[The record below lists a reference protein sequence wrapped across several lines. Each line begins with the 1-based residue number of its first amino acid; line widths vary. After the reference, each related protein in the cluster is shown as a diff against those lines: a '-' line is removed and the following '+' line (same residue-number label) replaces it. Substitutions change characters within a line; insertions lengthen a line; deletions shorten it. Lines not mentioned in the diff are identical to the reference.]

1 MENMT
6 TEQLEALETLAEFN
20 DRLIKNLPTIISELS
35 GNRQTDT
42 DQYLKNIIDAINWEI
57 SVTNSTLA
65 ILNNEHTRIDKETF
79 NQKMLT
85 LNSAISTKADSE
97 IAAALENLIPY
108 FKQLG
113 AAVKEVTSS
122 PR

>member
-20 DRLIKNLPTIISELS
+20 ARLIKNLPTIISELS

>member
-85 LNSAISTKADSE
+85 LNSAISTE

>member
-1 MENMT
+1 MT